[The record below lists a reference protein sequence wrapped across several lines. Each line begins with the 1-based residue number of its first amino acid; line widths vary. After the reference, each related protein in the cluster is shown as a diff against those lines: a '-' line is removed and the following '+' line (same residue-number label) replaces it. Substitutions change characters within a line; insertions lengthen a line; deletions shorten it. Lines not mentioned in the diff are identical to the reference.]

1 MCACLRNSSCD
12 PVSGACT
19 CGPGWRGDRCEKPCP
34 QGHYGLDCK
43 EVCKCKNG
51 GGCDTESGSCTC
63 QSGWMGA
70 LCDTPCPV
78 GRHGTNCTSSCQ
90 CQNEGRCHPETGHC
104 LCKPGWEVST
114 PKTHFKKFPKHLF
127 QGLVCANPCPSGSYG
142 EGCKKKCECYNG
154 AGCDPLNGNCRCK
167 PGYRGSKVSRKAILC
182 RSRISFV
189 HPISLFLVP

>member
-1 MCACLRNSSCD
+1 MRSHPACPDGRWGSGCNQVCACLHNSSCD

-34 QGHYGLDCK
+34 HGHYGLDCK

-114 PKTHFKKFPKHLF
+114 TKTHFKKFQNIFSRASSAPTRAPLAVMVRVVKRNASATTAPA
-127 QGLVCANPCPSGSYG
+127 VIPSMETAAVSLAT
-142 EGCKKKCECYNG
+142 G
-154 AGCDPLNGNCRCK
+154 ALR
-167 PGYRGSKVSRKAILC
+167 
-182 RSRISFV
+182 
-189 HPISLFLVP
+189 